1 MASPVGGRSQAPRGA
16 VVILAPAKINLGL
29 AVLGRRPDGYH
40 ELLTLFQAVSLCDRL
55 VLRRRRSGI
64 RVNCP
69 ALAGLGADNLAH
81 RAAALFFEMSGA
93 AGGVEIDIEKRI
105 PAGGGL
111 GGGSSDAAAS
121 LLGCCRLFGV
131 CATGEQLRGWAATLG
146 SDVPFFVE
154 GGAAVGAGRGEA
166 VRPIEPWRGAATALI
181 HVPPEGLS
189 TPAVYGRLD
198 PAGLTGDRRAF
209 RILLARWGGGDLR
222 RLGAALFNDLEGAA
236 FALNPRLAAVKD
248 ALGAAGAAGALLCG
262 SGSSVVGLFADPA
275 AAASA
280 VRMLRGRFPG
290 RFVRTHFLGSRK
302 RWGVVKR

>member
-1 MASPVGGRSQAPRGA
+1 VASPVGRRSLAPRGA

-29 AVLGRRPDGYH
+29 AVLGRRADGYH
-40 ELLTLFQAVSLCDRL
+40 ELLTLFQAVSLCDRV

-81 RAAALFFEMSGA
+81 RAAALFFEMTGA

-111 GGGSSDAAAS
+111 GGGSSDAAAA

-131 CATGEQLRGWAATLG
+131 RPTGEQLRGWAATLG
-146 SDVPFFVE
+146 SDVPFFVD
-154 GGAAVGAGRGEA
+154 GGAAVGAGRGEL
-166 VRPIEPWRGAATALI
+166 VQPIEAWRGEATALI
-181 HVPPEGLS
+181 HIPPEGLS

-198 PAGLTGDRRAF
+198 PAGLTGDRRRF
-209 RILLARWGGGDLR
+209 SILLARWRDGDLR
-222 RLGAALFNDLEGAA
+222 LLGAAVFNDLEAAA
-236 FALNPRLAAVKD
+236 FALDPRLAAVKD
-248 ALGAAGAAGALLCG
+248 AFRAAGAAGALLCG
-262 SGSSVVGLFADPA
+262 SGSSVVGLFAA
-275 AAASA
+275 AATAGRA
-280 VRMLRGRFPG
+280 ERVLRGRFPG